1 MENQNNNQGLDFGK
15 LLEKDNII
23 IPQVG
28 DIIKATVV
36 SASKAEVKLDV
47 AGVLMGVVR
56 GPELYNEVPEYSEL
70 KPGDEIEAAVVD
82 DENEN
87 GELELSFRLVGQE
100 KAWKNLRQAFKDKEA
115 IKVKVVDANKGGLL
129 SRYRQIDGFL
139 PVSQLAPENYPRISG
154 GDKSRILEKL
164 KSFIGQELEVS
175 VMTLNEEDN
184 KIIFSE
190 KEVWN
195 KRQQPALDKY
205 KVNMEV
211 DGKITAIT
219 NFGVFISFGEGI
231 EGLIHISELAWQRI
245 DSPSEMYK
253 VGDSIKAEIISI
265 DGAKVFLS
273 AKKLLK
279 DPWLEASAK
288 YKTGQIV
295 PGTILKVNPFGLF
308 VKLDEEIHG
317 LAHISQLTLGPK
329 EKIADL
335 FKADEVKNFE
345 IVSIS
350 PAEHRLGLKL
360 ADGKKSAKEDG
371 KKITKEDD
379 KKSAKDDEKKETDKK
394 ETDKKEADEVKKAKT
409 KIEKVNSEKKRKAVK
424 AEKKEEKKEEKKKKT
439 TKKEKTETKK

>member
-1 MENQNNNQGLDFGK
+1 MEDNKNNVAEVDFGA
-15 LLEKDNII
+15 LLEQDSIR

-28 DIIKATVV
+28 DIIKAKVI

-47 AGVLMGVVR
+47 DGVLMGVVR

-100 KAWKNLRQAFKDKEA
+100 KAWKTLRQAHKDKA
-115 IKVKVVDANKGGLL
+115 TVKVKVVDANKGGLL
-129 SRYRQIDGFL
+129 SRYCQIDGFL

-164 KSFIGQELEVS
+164 KSFVGQEFEVT
-175 VMTLNEEDN
+175 VLTLNEEDN

-190 KEVWN
+190 KDVWN
-195 KRQQPALDKY
+195 KRQKPALDKY
-205 KVNMEV
+205 SMGMEV
-211 DGKITAIT
+211 EGKITAIT
-219 NFGVFISFGEGI
+219 NFGVFVSFGEGI

-253 VGDSIKAEIISI
+253 VGDGIKAEIISI

-288 YKTGQIV
+288 YQINQIV
-295 PGTILKVNPFGLF
+295 PGTILKINPFGLF

-317 LAHISQLTLGPK
+317 LAHISQLNLGPK
-329 EKIADL
+329 EKITETFL
-335 FKADEVKNFE
+335 VDEVKDFE

-350 PAEHRLGLKL
+350 PSEHRLGLKL
-360 ADGKKSAKEDG
+360 AGGKKAAKAKEVESEE
-371 KKITKEDD
+371 KEEVEA
-379 KKSAKDDEKKETDKK
+379 SASTETEEVKTEEKKKP
-394 ETDKKEADEVKKAKT
+394 AKKA
-409 KIEKVNSEKKRKAVK
+409 
-424 AEKKEEKKEEKKKKT
+424 KKEEKAEA
-439 TKKEKTETKK
+439 TE